1 MEEIDIF
8 VIDENDKK
16 YMFEILP
23 NIKCID
29 LIKKIEISLKKQ
41 NLTIRHKSK
50 VYTPPCD
57 DRNNL

>member
-29 LIKKIEISLKKQ
+29 LIK
-41 NLTIRHKSK
+41 
-50 VYTPPCD
+50 
-57 DRNNL
+57 